1 MKKKLIYLFTIIS
14 LIMAPFFTFAQ
25 QTLGT
30 TGTLNAPSARMQKDK
45 TVLLGGNFLHEKS
58 TPQSLF
64 TYNTFN
70 YFLNATLLPF
80 FEVSYTCTLI
90 KATDNFIPE
99 KKGRFVNQDRSMSA
113 RLSVLKERKFLPAI
127 VVGGNDILSSVSN
140 RKLKVT
146 SNQYFS
152 RIYIAFSKKFMIR
165 KEEIDVHL
173 SGIYYRQQKWKGDCI
188 SAAISYTPS
197 ITRNLNFIVEYD
209 SRWFNIG
216 ANYLVFNH
224 LFLQAYLQEGKY
236 LSGGLCYKIY
246 LK

>member
-1 MKKKLIYLFTIIS
+1 MKKKIINLFPIIS

-30 TGTLNAPSARMQKDK
+30 TGTLNAPSARMQKDM
-45 TVLLGGNFLHEKS
+45 TILLGGNYLHQEL
-58 TPQSLF
+58 TPGTLF
-64 TYNTFN
+64 RYNTFN

-80 FEVSYTCTLI
+80 LEVSYTCTLI
-90 KATDNFIPE
+90 KATDHFVPE

-113 RLSVLKERKFLPAI
+113 RLRVLRERKFLPAI
-127 VVGGNDILSSVSN
+127 VIGGNDILSSVSN
-140 RKLKVT
+140 KKLDIT

-152 RIYIAFSKKFMIR
+152 RIYIAFSKRFMIHN
-165 KEEIDVHL
+165 EEIDVHL
-173 SGIYYRQQKWKGDCI
+173 AGIYYRQQNGKGNNI
-188 SAAISYTPS
+188 SAAVSYTPS
-197 ITRNLNFIVEYD
+197 IARNLNLIAEYD

-216 ANYLVFNH
+216 ANYLLFNH
-224 LFLQAYLQEGKY
+224 LFLQAHLQEGKY